1 MRDYYKILDA
11 LKDYLQQNPN
21 VNTINVGDLFS
32 VDLSKET
39 VFPLV
44 NIDVVS
50 VEFLDHVSRFNIR
63 FIAADIVDETLR
75 NKKDEKNVYH
85 GADNL
90 QDIYNTQL
98 TVINLLQSVLKRG
111 DIGNVD
117 YIIDNE
123 QVYVATPFEQRF
135 ENLLA
140 GWTLDLAVDI
150 PNDDVSIC

>member
-11 LKDYLQQNPN
+11 LKDYLKQNPN

-32 VDLSKET
+32 VDLSKEN

-50 VEFLDHVSRFNIR
+50 VEFLD
-63 FIAADIVDETLR
+63 
-75 NKKDEKNVYH
+75 NVYH

-140 GWTLDLAVDI
+140 GWTLDLAIDI